1 MKRNRIAWIGLA
13 LFVIIAG
20 GFLYLTLSAAS
31 GDSNQGQLAGEDE
44 IQGAVARTGDL
55 ILSVSGSGE
64 LVSVSEPGLS
74 FQEQGELVELNVHV
88 GDQVQTGDV
97 LARLRIDQ
105 TAAELAA
112 NLTSAELEVLRAQ
125 QNLDQLYEN
134 AEFAAAQAL
143 VALEGAQ
150 LAVEELLDDEL
161 EQALAQQALHL
172 AEEAVQEA
180 EMNLYIV
187 NSSPSQEAIDIA
199 YASLLFKEKDLKE
212 MQLRLAQTEYQFKSA
227 PNQVVRDRLNQQILN
242 LRVQLANQQLE
253 YENALYKYNT
263 LDDPPEMVDLTV
275 GEAQLSTAQAQ
286 LAEAQKNW
294 EEVES
299 GPKESDLAVAE
310 AKLGEAQ
317 AELDNLKDGPDP
329 DEIVLA
335 EAQLAKAEA
344 KLAMLQAEQLVLDL
358 VAPMDGTVLSISAEV
373 GDRINNQTILTL
385 ADLSQPRVEVFLDE
399 ADSADIQVG
408 NQAEII
414 FDAIPE
420 LIFEGQVV
428 EIDPGLS
435 RIGNTQGLRV
445 VVVLDPLPNELI
457 KLHLGLNAAADIITG
472 EATNAVLVTVEAL
485 EQQDDGSYSV
495 YVIIGETIEQRPVQ
509 VGLMDATTAEIVAGL
524 QSREQV
530 AIGNLN
536 FDQE

>member
-1 MKRNRIAWIGLA
+1 MKRSRFAWIGLA
-13 LFVIIAG
+13 LIVVIAG

-55 ILSVSGSGE
+55 TLSVSGSGE
-64 LVSVSEPGLS
+64 LVSVSEAGLG

-88 GDQVQTGDV
+88 GDQVQAGDV
-97 LARLRIDQ
+97 LARLQIDQ
-105 TAAELAA
+105 TAAEMAA

-125 QNLDQLYEN
+125 QNLDQLFIN
-134 AEFAAAQAL
+134 AELAAAQAL

-150 LAVEELLDDEL
+150 MAVEELMDYEL

-172 AEEAVQEA
+172 AEEALQDA
-180 EMNLYIV
+180 EMQLNIV
-187 NSSPSQEAIDIA
+187 NSSPSQEAINIA
-199 YASLLFKEKDLKE
+199 YSSLLFKEKDLQE
-212 MQLRLAQTEYQFKSA
+212 IQDQIAQAEYQFRSA
-227 PNQVVRDRLNQQILN
+227 PNKMVRDRLNQQLLN

-263 LDDPPEMVDLTV
+263 LDDPPETIYLTV
-275 GEAQLSTAQAQ
+275 AEAQLTTAQAQ

-294 EEVES
+294 EQVES

-317 AELDNLKDGPDP
+317 AELDRLKDGPDP

-344 KLAMLQAEQLVLDL
+344 KFAMLQAEQLVLDL
-358 VAPMDGTVLSISAEV
+358 VAPMDGTVLSIRAEV

-385 ADLSQPRVEVFLDE
+385 ADLSHPSVEVYLDE
-399 ADSADIQVG
+399 ADSANIQVG
-408 NQAEII
+408 HRAEII

-428 EIDPGLS
+428 VIDPGLS

-472 EATNAVLVTVEAL
+472 EASNAVLVTVEAL
-485 EQQDDGSYSV
+485 EQKNDGSYIV
-495 YVIIGETIEQRPVQ
+495 YVINGETIEQRPVQ

-524 QSREQV
+524 QPSEQV

-536 FDQE
+536 FNQE

>member
-1 MKRNRIAWIGLA
+1 
-13 LFVIIAG
+13 
-20 GFLYLTLSAAS
+20 
-31 GDSNQGQLAGEDE
+31 
-44 IQGAVARTGDL
+44 
-55 ILSVSGSGE
+55 
-64 LVSVSEPGLS
+64 
-74 FQEQGELVELNVHV
+74 
-88 GDQVQTGDV
+88 
-97 LARLRIDQ
+97 
-105 TAAELAA
+105 
-112 NLTSAELEVLRAQ
+112 
-125 QNLDQLYEN
+125 
-134 AEFAAAQAL
+134 
-143 VALEGAQ
+143 
-150 LAVEELLDDEL
+150 
-161 EQALAQQALHL
+161 
-172 AEEAVQEA
+172 
-180 EMNLYIV
+180 
-187 NSSPSQEAIDIA
+187 
-199 YASLLFKEKDLKE
+199 
-212 MQLRLAQTEYQFKSA
+212 
-227 PNQVVRDRLNQQILN
+227 VRDRLNQQILN

-495 YVIIGETIEQRPVQ
+495 YVINGETIEQRPVQ

>member
-20 GFLYLTLSAAS
+20 GFLYLILSAAS

-64 LVSVSEPGLS
+64 LVSVSEAGLS

-97 LARLRIDQ
+97 LARLQIDQ

-112 NLTSAELEVLRAQ
+112 NLTNAELEVLRAQ
-125 QNLDQLYEN
+125 QSLDQLYEN

-199 YASLLFKEKDLKE
+199 YASFLFKEKDLKE
-212 MQLRLAQTEYQFKSA
+212 IQLRVAQTEYQFKSA

-495 YVIIGETIEQRPVQ
+495 YVINGETIEQRPVQ

>member
-97 LARLRIDQ
+97 LARLQIDQ

>member
-1 MKRNRIAWIGLA
+1 VKRNKIAWIGLA
-13 LFVIIAG
+13 LFVVIAG

-64 LVSVSEPGLS
+64 LVSVSEAGLS

-97 LARLRIDQ
+97 LARLQIDQ
-105 TAAELAA
+105 TAAEKAV
-112 NLTSAELEVLRAQ
+112 NLTSAELEVLRAK

-134 AEFAAAQAL
+134 AEFAGAQAL

-199 YASLLFKEKDLKE
+199 YASFLFKEKDLKAI
-212 MQLRLAQTEYQFKSA
+212 QLRLAQTEYQFKSA

-253 YENALYKYNT
+253 YENALNKYNT
-263 LDDPPEMVDLTV
+263 LDDPPEKVDLTV

-335 EAQLAKAEA
+335 EAQLAKTEA

-358 VAPMDGTVLSISAEV
+358 VAPMDGTVLSISAEI

-385 ADLSQPRVEVFLDE
+385 ADLSQPSVEVYLDE

-445 VVVLDPLPNELI
+445 VVVLDPLPSELI

-472 EATNAVLVTVEAL
+472 EVTNAVLVTVEAL
-485 EQQDDGSYSV
+485 EQQNDGSYSV
-495 YVIIGETIEQRPVQ
+495 YVINGETIEQRPVQ
-509 VGLMDATTAEIVAGL
+509 VGLMDATTAEIVSGL
-524 QSREQV
+524 QPREQV

>member
-97 LARLRIDQ
+97 LARLQIDQ

-495 YVIIGETIEQRPVQ
+495 YVINGETIEQRPVQ

>member
-64 LVSVSEPGLS
+64 LVSVSEAGLS

-97 LARLRIDQ
+97 LARLQIDQ

-112 NLTSAELEVLRAQ
+112 NLTNAELEVLRAQ
-125 QNLDQLYEN
+125 QSLDQLYEN

-199 YASLLFKEKDLKE
+199 YASFLFKEKDLKE
-212 MQLRLAQTEYQFKSA
+212 IQLRVAQTEYQFKSA
-227 PNQVVRDRLNQQILN
+227 PNQVVRDRLNQQIFN

-263 LDDPPEMVDLTV
+263 LGDPPDMVDLTV
-275 GEAQLSTAQAQ
+275 GDAQLSTAQAQ

-335 EAQLAKAEA
+335 EAQLAKAKA

-358 VAPMDGTVLSISAEV
+358 VAPMDGTVLSISAEI

-385 ADLSQPRVEVFLDE
+385 ADLSQPSVEVYLDE

-445 VVVLDPLPNELI
+445 VVVLDPLPSELI

-485 EQQDDGSYSV
+485 EQQNDGSYSV
-495 YVIIGETIEQRPVQ
+495 YVINGETIEQRPVQ
-509 VGLMDATTAEIVAGL
+509 VGLMDATTAEIVSGL
-524 QSREQV
+524 QPREQV

>member
-1 MKRNRIAWIGLA
+1 MGLA
-13 LFVIIAG
+13 LFVVIAG
-20 GFLYLTLSAAS
+20 GFFYLTLSAAS

-64 LVSVSEPGLS
+64 LVSVSEAGLS

-97 LARLRIDQ
+97 LARLQIDQ

-112 NLTSAELEVLRAQ
+112 NLTNAELEVLRAQ
-125 QNLDQLYEN
+125 QSLDQLYEN

-199 YASLLFKEKDLKE
+199 YASFLFKEKDLKE
-212 MQLRLAQTEYQFKSA
+212 IQLRVAQTEYQFKSA

-263 LDDPPEMVDLTV
+263 LGDPPDMVDLTV
-275 GEAQLSTAQAQ
+275 GDAQLSTAQAQ

-335 EAQLAKAEA
+335 EAQLANAEA

-385 ADLSQPRVEVFLDE
+385 ADLSQPSVEVYLDE

-495 YVIIGETIEQRPVQ
+495 FVINGETIEQRPVQ
-509 VGLMDATTAEIVAGL
+509 VGLMDATTAEIVSGL
-524 QSREQV
+524 QPREQV

>member
-97 LARLRIDQ
+97 LARLQIDQ

-428 EIDPGLS
+428 VIDPGLS

-495 YVIIGETIEQRPVQ
+495 YVINGETIEQRPVQ